1 MDGKLVAIFA
11 LILSSSLFPALVSVP
26 TRPQHLQ
33 SSPELCWQG
42 KPVMVAC
49 FIWCVSVLYQCCIRT
64 VSYLHITGL
73 TGRPLR
79 IFTVAP
85 RGSSPPAGRLNT
97 VVVISEAC
105 RELAGSWYVGSD
117 PIRTVE
123 TLRQCN
129 YLTLKILQA
138 GHYGNI
144 AGPLDQ
150 ITSRTCRSV

>member
-33 SSPELCWQG
+33 SSPELCWQR
-42 KPVMVAC
+42 KPALSGV
-49 FIWCVSVLYQCCIRT
+49 YQCCIRT
-64 VSYLHITGL
+64 VPYLHITGL

-117 PIRTVE
+117 PIRTAE

-138 GHYGNI
+138 GHYGNMHSLE
-144 AGPLDQ
+144 PSW
-150 ITSRTCRSV
+150 ITKPQQVE